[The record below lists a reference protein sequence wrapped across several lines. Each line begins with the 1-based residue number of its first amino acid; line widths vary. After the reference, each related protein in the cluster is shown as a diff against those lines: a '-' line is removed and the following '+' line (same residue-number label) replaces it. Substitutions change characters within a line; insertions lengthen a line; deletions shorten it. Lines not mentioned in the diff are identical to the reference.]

1 MTMPGTH
8 VQNGEYDVVIC
19 GTGIAGQT
27 LARQLKLSFSDLS
40 ILMLEQARF
49 PMPLATHKVGESMV
63 ESAAFYLAETLQLRE
78 ILRANQLRKHGL
90 RYFWSDKDGGC
101 LSERPEIG
109 LRDNSPFHSYQ
120 LDVGRLE
127 NDLAHIN
134 QEAGVRLLDGMQVTE
149 IELGQSG
156 ESHAIR
162 YQPTGDTPTGDT
174 HGPRTVK
181 ARWVVDAMG
190 RRRYL
195 QRKLGLTVKSSVPHS
210 AVWWRVKGR
219 ADVCDL
225 VPESKTAWHERVPG
239 RMRYFSTTHLM
250 GDGYWVWLI
259 PLSSGHTSIG
269 IVTRENIHPAS
280 EYCTPEKAMKWLEV
294 NEPGL
299 YRYLTERRFER
310 MDFLVLRDYSHSS
323 KQIFSEQ
330 RWTCIGNAG
339 LFSDPFY
346 SPGAV
351 TIAVENTMVTR
362 MIELDRSGLLTAP
375 QVLQFNRVARGI
387 CEFDT
392 LLIQTPYEYF
402 KHHHIW
408 SLRYLWALSLSWG
421 LAFPQ
426 MFNSLYLDAE
436 KRQAVRELAG
446 SYSLLAFKL
455 EGFWKQ
461 WAARTRS
468 SFTFKFIDYLQVPFI
483 RGIYD
488 RNTRRYD
495 DFARILDNYRYA
507 LARMEEF
514 LQVVFLMAV
523 RDVMPEKLAALPDPL
538 WINPWAIGL
547 NPECW
552 EQDGL
557 YRPKTAP
564 RDLREMRAQIEQ
576 LYRMRP
582 LNNMEAV
589 DAEDASIPVSGMDGG
604 PGPSAASGASF
615 QLQGQAV
622 APSFFGETLR

>member
-1 MTMPGTH
+1 MSMPETD

-19 GTGIAGQT
+19 GMGIAGQT
-27 LARQLKLSFSDLS
+27 LARQLKLTFPDLS
-40 ILMLEQARF
+40 ILMFEQARF
-49 PMPLATHKVGESMV
+49 PMPLAAHKVGESMV
-63 ESAAFYLAETLQLRE
+63 ESATFYLAETLQLRE
-78 ILRANQLRKHGL
+78 YLRANQLRKHGL
-90 RYFWSDKDGGC
+90 RYLWSSKDGGC

-109 LRDNSPFHSYQ
+109 LSESSPFTSYQ
-120 LDVGRLE
+120 LDLGQLE
-127 NDLAHIN
+127 NDLARIN

-149 IELGQSG
+149 IDLSQTGELH
-156 ESHAIR
+156 EIHYR
-162 YQPTGDTPTGDT
+162 PTGNT
-174 HGPRTVK
+174 HGPQTVK

-195 QRKLGLTVKSSVPHS
+195 QRKLGLAVKSSVPHS

-225 VPESKTAWHERVPG
+225 VPESKTEWHQRVPG

-280 EYCTPEKAMKWLEV
+280 EYCTPEKAMQWLEL

-299 YRYLTERRFER
+299 HRYLTERRFER

-330 RWTCIGNAG
+330 RWACIGNAG

-351 TIAVENTMVTR
+351 TIALENTMVTR
-362 MIELDRSGLLTAP
+362 MIELDRAGQLTSP

-408 SLRYLWALSLSWG
+408 SLRYLWALLLSWG

-426 MFNSLYLDAE
+426 MFNALYLDAE
-436 KRQAVRELAG
+436 KSQAVRELAG

-461 WAARTRS
+461 WATRTRS
-468 SFTFKFIDYLQVPFI
+468 SFTFEFIDYLQVPFI
-483 RGIYD
+483 REIYD

-495 DFARILDNYRYA
+495 DFARILGN
-507 LARMEEF
+507 
-514 LQVVFLMAV
+514 
-523 RDVMPEKLAALPDPL
+523 
-538 WINPWAIGL
+538 
-547 NPECW
+547 
-552 EQDGL
+552 
-557 YRPKTAP
+557 
-564 RDLREMRAQIEQ
+564 
-576 LYRMRP
+576 
-582 LNNMEAV
+582 
-589 DAEDASIPVSGMDGG
+589 
-604 PGPSAASGASF
+604 
-615 QLQGQAV
+615 
-622 APSFFGETLR
+622 